1 MNPTHRILTP
11 AGRVLLSPAWPGG
24 HAQLLMTSVGV
35 MSSAALI
42 ATLTLT
48 APPPPAR
55 AAIAFTDLGNL
66 GMVAIQQ
73 GDVAWG
79 DYDGDGDLDLVV
91 AGCGDTAD
99 VIMTRLYRNDGG
111 TFVDVDAGLP
121 GVYSG
126 AALAWGDY
134 DGDGDLDLALA
145 GAMDYFFNELVTR
158 VYRNDGG
165 TFTDIAAGLPGL
177 NVIRTGV
184 NAWQVL
190 NTQVETR

>member
-1 MNPTHRILTP
+1 VGKQQEDDTMNTDHRILTH
-11 AGRVLLSPAWPGG
+11 AGRVLLS
-24 HAQLLMTSVGV
+24 
-35 MSSAALI
+35 AALI
-42 ATLTLT
+42 AGLTLT

-73 GDVAWG
+73 GDAAWG

-91 AGCGDTAD
+91 AGCDDSCSTY
-99 VIMTRLYRNDGG
+99 MTRLYRSDGG

-145 GAMDYFFNELVTR
+145 GALDFASST
-158 VYRNDGG
+158 
-165 TFTDIAAGLPGL
+165 
-177 NVIRTGV
+177 
-184 NAWQVL
+184 
-190 NTQVETR
+190 